1 LARNTAKPADRAV
14 REGRLR
20 RLAPVLLT
28 VVLVAGCGGSS
39 HAKSGHDTATVTLT
53 RETTTAGSPA
63 PSKQALAQE
72 YLRIAKPLN
81 RIGHT
86 FVTKAMK
93 WGGKT
98 TNAQAAR
105 DAAPLIAA
113 YRRADRQLLRI
124 NWPVPLDRHVQAL
137 VRANNLLIKD
147 LLSLRTVNLRE
158 PSTWQNKF
166 VHEASLAAIAV
177 NIVRADLGLSSQ

>member
-1 LARNTAKPADRAV
+1 LTRHTEKLTAPTSSGA
-14 REGRLR
+14 RLR
-20 RLAPVLLT
+20 RIAPVLLT
-28 VVLVAGCGGSS
+28 VVLVAGCGGSG
-39 HAKSGHDTATVTLT
+39 HGKSGHDMTTVTLT
-53 RETTTAGSPA
+53 KETTTADSP
-63 PSKQALAQE
+63 PLSKHALAQE

-93 WGGKT
+93 WTDKT

-113 YRRADRQLLRI
+113 YRRANRQLLRV
-124 NWPVPLDRHVQAL
+124 NWPVPLDRHVQAV
-137 VRANNLLIKD
+137 VRANNLLIHH

-158 PSTWQNKF
+158 PSTWQNDF
-166 VHEASLAAIAV
+166 IHAASLAALAV